1 MHKIMMSQ
9 NKSNCLHANY
19 SWIIKS
25 SGHYTK
31 CMVTWG
37 QIQTGREST
46 VFLCS
51 SRQIISRW
59 HSVITEKTKPR
70 KCDEKG
76 SNQTLPMSKVDRTKR
91 RISFELRIFTEND
104 YRETLEPSSLK
115 DSKSTEIRLRWPKCS
130 HE

>member
-1 MHKIMMSQ
+1 MMSQ

-37 QIQTGREST
+37 QIQAGREHRLLVLLTPDNKQMARCYSWENKAKET
-46 VFLCS
+46 WWKGEQSDAPNVKGG
-51 SRQIISRW
+51 QN
-59 HSVITEKTKPR
+59 TKKKDLLWTKNFHR
-70 KCDEKG
+70 EWLQGDF
-76 SNQTLPMSKVDRTKR
+76 RTKL
-91 RISFELRIFTEND
+91 SKG
-104 YRETLEPSSLK
+104 LK
-115 DSKSTEIRLRWPKCS
+115 INRDTCLRWPKCS